1 MPTVLVVEDDTEI
14 RATLRMALED
24 DGYSVLEASDGDAA
38 LAQLREIT
46 SPLVVLM
53 DLVLPARSGASVLET
68 VSADTDLATR
78 HAYIL
83 LTAADQ
89 SFHSPFADV
98 LNQLHV
104 PVIHK
109 PFDLDALLDA
119 VSSAQERVSA

>member
-24 DGYSVLEASDGDAA
+24 DGYSVLEASDGEAA
-38 LAQLREIT
+38 LARLREIT

-53 DLVLPARSGASVLET
+53 DLVLPVRSGASVLET
-68 VSADTDLATR
+68 VSADTNLATR
-78 HAYIL
+78 RAYIL

-89 SFHSPFADV
+89 SFHPPFADV
-98 LNQLHV
+98 LQQLQV

-119 VSSAQERVSA
+119 VSSAQERASA